1 MLPFYLLYAV
11 IHEKE
16 KNIPCTLLYQ
26 SYGMQTLDAFGSHF
40 RVGDIGLRKK
50 KSKKLKHL
58 KTPKT

>member
-50 KSKKLKHL
+50 NLKNL
-58 KTPKT
+58 NT